1 MRLIVAAVGATVAGL
16 LELTVVPYLRVGD
29 AYPHLVLVLGIVWVV
44 AAGFESG
51 LAWAFTGGLIL
62 DVLAERPI
70 GATAFAL
77 LVSIASAAVA
87 ARLLSRLRPLAPIPL
102 VFVFSLVNSI
112 LVLVLVSAIQSP
124 IPASNPVGTLLPGA
138 VYDTVLAALI
148 GPLVISI
155 HDRATEPE
163 RADW

>member
-1 MRLIVAAVGATVAGL
+1 MKVIVAAIGATVAAV

-51 LAWAFTGGLIL
+51 LAWAFTGGLVL

-70 GATAFAL
+70 GSTAFAL
-77 LVSIASAAVA
+77 LLSIGGAAVL

-102 VFVFSLVNSI
+102 VFVFSLVNSV
-112 LVLVLVSAIQSP
+112 LVLVLLSALRTP
-124 IPASNPVGTLLPGA
+124 IPTSDPIATLLPGA
-138 VYDTVLAALI
+138 LYDTVLAALI
-148 GPLVISI
+148 GPLAVSI
-155 HDRATEPE
+155 HDRATAEE

>member
-16 LELTVVPYLRVGD
+16 LELTVVPYLRIGD
-29 AYPHLVLVLGIVWVV
+29 AYPHLVLVFGIVWVV

-70 GATAFAL
+70 GTTAFAL
-77 LVSIASAAVA
+77 LVSIGAAAVL
-87 ARLLSRLRPLAPIPL
+87 ARLLSRIRPLAPIPL

-112 LVLVLVSAIQSP
+112 LVLVLLNALRTPIPIQDPVSA
-124 IPASNPVGTLLPGA
+124 LLPGA
-138 VYDTVLAALI
+138 LYDTVVAAI
-148 GPLVISI
+148 VGPLAISI
-155 HDRATEPE
+155 HDRATEQE

>member
-29 AYPHLVLVLGIVWVV
+29 AYPHLVLVLGIVWAI

-62 DVLAERPI
+62 DMLAGRPI
-70 GATAFAL
+70 GSTAFAL
-77 LVSIASAAVA
+77 LVSIGGAAVA
-87 ARLLSRLRPLAPIPL
+87 ANVLSRLRPLAPIPL

-112 LVLVLVSAIQSP
+112 LVLVLFSALQSP
-124 IPASNPVGTLLPGA
+124 IPTDDPVAALLPGA

-155 HDRATEPE
+155 HDRAADRE